1 MKEIHISIQGESEAV
16 RNMEEANR
24 LISHTRAERRFERR
38 TWGQWLVDSRLCLS
52 STLPGMSYVQKEHF
66 RWLNLSSFSLSSAET
81 LFICASFYFRM
92 DSLLIF
98 VSLHTFLQQEI
109 FSAAALNLHMQMYLI
124 NAISQGKAF
133 KNTC

>member
-1 MKEIHISIQGESEAV
+1 M
-16 RNMEEANR
+16 
-24 LISHTRAERRFERR
+24 
-38 TWGQWLVDSRLCLS
+38 
-52 STLPGMSYVQKEHF
+52 PYVQKEDF
-66 RWLNLSSFSLSSAET
+66 CWLNLLLFRLSSAET
-81 LFICASFYFRM
+81 LFIYAGFYFKM

-109 FSAAALNLHMQMYLI
+109 FSAAALNLQMQMYLI